1 MRKNKYQGYRAIDFL
16 KDEDFLRWNFF
27 KEEDDNAYWKN
38 VMEKNPELNSSIENA
53 ISLYSTQ
60 IRLNHYSLAPEA
72 IETHHNVFYQRIHQH
87 KRRRKLYT
95 WLSFA
100 AASFLLLFAV
110 TQIYQHSEEQESG
123 LLEFVEANPLSADPS
138 SGDIQLFVSSGEM
151 IRIEEKE
158 PAISYNPD
166 SIRVTGKSVA
176 ELNTSEYSQ
185 LIVPKGKRSK
195 LTLSDGTALHVN
207 SGTKVVYPNRFTGN
221 IREIY
226 VNGEVFLD
234 VATDPDRPFIVK
246 TNDVEV
252 RVLGT
257 KFNVLAYE
265 EDHET
270 QVVLASGAV
279 RITSGK
285 NRSKTELTPS
295 QMYQY
300 KNGQAS
306 VTKVE
311 VEKHISWIHGILY
324 AEDER
329 LDVLMTKLSRYYGDE
344 IMYDENIVNQRC
356 SGKVDLKSELGE
368 VLNGLTFSFPIEIER
383 ENEIYK
389 VRIK

>member
-1 MRKNKYQGYRAIDFL
+1 MREKKYKGYRAIDFL
-16 KDEDFLRWNFF
+16 KDENFLRWNLF
-27 KEEDDNAYWKN
+27 KDKDDITYWENLMEE
-38 VMEKNPELNSSIENA
+38 NPDLTPEIDKA
-53 ISLYSTQ
+53 VYLYNTQ
-60 IRLNHYSLAPEA
+60 IRLNDYSLAPEV
-72 IETHHNVFYQRIHQH
+72 IETQYNILYQRAYRQK
-87 KRRRKLYT
+87 KRRNLYI
-95 WLSFA
+95 WLSA
-100 AASFLLLFAV
+100 AASLLLLFAV
-110 TQIYQHSEEQESG
+110 TQIYQYSQDLDSG
-123 LLEFVEANPLSADPS
+123 LLEFVETNPLSAEPS
-138 SGDIQLFVSSGEM
+138 SGDIQLFVSSGKM
-151 IRIEEKE
+151 ISIEEKE

-166 SIRVTGKSVA
+166 SIRVTGKTVA
-176 ELNTSEYSQ
+176 ELNKSEYSQ
-185 LIVPKGKRSK
+185 LFVPKGKRSK

-207 SGTKVVYPNRFTGN
+207 SSTKVVYPNRFTGN

-234 VATDPDRPFIVK
+234 VAPDPDHPFIVR
-246 TNDVEV
+246 TNDVDV

-285 NRSKTELTPS
+285 KRSKTELAPS

-300 KNGQAS
+300 KDGQTL

-311 VEKHISWIHGILY
+311 VEKHISWIYGILY

-329 LDVLMTKLSRYYGDE
+329 LDVLMTKLSRYYGEE
-344 IMYDENIVNQRC
+344 IIYDQDILNLRC
-356 SGKVDLKSELGE
+356 SGKVDLKSDLGE

-383 ENEIYK
+383 ENEIYT